1 MKYGAVFV
9 EAVQVEQRLRSLSS
23 IKVELLTESMG
34 EIGLQQPI
42 SIWSP
47 DLDTAVLVAGLHRLE
62 AAKKLG
68 WDEIDCVYVDMD
80 ETTREMWE
88 IAENL
93 HRAGLTKEERD
104 RHIRRYAEL
113 LELKNLQSPQ
123 DAAFESKR
131 ADGRGHRKKGTAG
144 QIADKTGLSK
154 DTVNRVLNPQP
165 STVPNEEAADQEK
178 VYTNLCKWWRKAGD
192 ETRVKFKDNWI
203 SS

>member
-9 EAVQVEQRLRSLSS
+9 EAVQVEQRLRSLDPK
-23 IKVELLTESMG
+23 KVSLLADSMT

-42 SIWSP
+42 SVCFP
-47 DLDTAVLVAGLHRLE
+47 DSDTAILVAGLHRLE

-93 HRAGLTKEERD
+93 HRVDLTKEERD

-113 LELKNLQSPQ
+113 LVIKAKSPKPPQ
-123 DAAFESKR
+123 DAVVL
-131 ADGRGHRKKGTAG
+131 DGQGGRGRVGVSEK
-144 QIADKTGLSK
+144 IARDTGLSK
-154 DTVNRVLNPQP
+154 DTVERALNPP
-165 STVPNEEAADQEK
+165 DSTVPSDEIDDQEK

>member
-93 HRAGLTKEERD
+93 HRVDLTKEERD
-104 RHIRRYAEL
+104 KHIRRYAQL
-113 LELKNLQSPQ
+113 LEIKQEKAKLAHSEPVYS
-123 DAAFESKR
+123 EHG
-131 ADGRGHRKKGTAG
+131 GRG
-144 QIADKTGLSK
+144 KTGKASVISQQTGVPK
-154 DTVNRVLNPQP
+154 STVNRVLNPQP

>member
-93 HRAGLTKEERD
+93 HRVDLTKEERD
-104 RHIRRYAEL
+104 KHIRRYAEL
-113 LELKNLQSPQ
+113 LKIKRKPPKGGQ
-123 DAAFESKR
+123 DDRVS
-131 ADGRGHRKKGTAG
+131 DIGGRGHIG
-144 QIADKTGLSK
+144 IAQQVSDATGVSNR
-154 DTVNRVLNPQP
+154 TVRRVLNPP
-165 STVPNEEAADQEK
+165 DSTVPSDEIDDQEK
-178 VYTNLCKWWRKAGD
+178 VYTNLCTWWRKAD
-192 ETRVKFKDNWI
+192 EKTRVKFKDNWI